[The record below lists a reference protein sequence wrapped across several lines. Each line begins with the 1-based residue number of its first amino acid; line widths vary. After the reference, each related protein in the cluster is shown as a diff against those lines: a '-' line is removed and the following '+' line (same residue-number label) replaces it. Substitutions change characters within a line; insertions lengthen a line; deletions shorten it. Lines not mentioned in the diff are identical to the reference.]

1 MRASPLY
8 KTDIPETERHTF
20 PASTNSTRVQKQSLF
35 SGSAT
40 AATTITTARASRRD
54 QQSVDRDGRGRRKWH
69 RHHRGIDLPEAPSR
83 KYQPSPVRSGEL
95 QQNEGRVRR
104 RPDRQTAPEGGEH
117 FLVPPVGGRIIVI
130 VVDVDLLL
138 FEAVLDAIRHD
149 APEEGEGRGGT
160 GETFSQYRRYR
171 GQGVRRYDGEDGEP
185 QQSRRAQAVLSGEAR
200 PCIVGV
206 VIGGASRA
214 QAPQRSGDAA
224 RESAHSVQQG
234 TGEICRLCSGA
245 EAAPPPRPER
255 QNGSR
260 TVRQGGAR
268 SEPSGTDQIVPEREE
283 SRERSGGHE
292 PCAGGGHAEV
302 QSSKRRRRCGGGGDF
317 ANPVRGT
324 RIGGIYHRRA
334 ERRPSRGQRKRE
346 RLRDRQGVVTERAIG
361 EARIGMMRKDDG
373 RDGDPR
379 DGGGDAGEGVRVR
392 GRRMRR

>member
-1 MRASPLY
+1 MMHGAY
-8 KTDIPETERHTF
+8 
-20 PASTNSTRVQKQSLF
+20 
-35 SGSAT
+35 
-40 AATTITTARASRRD
+40 AAAM
-54 QQSVDRDGRGRRKWH
+54 SV
-69 RHHRGIDLPEAPSR
+69 
-83 KYQPSPVRSGEL
+83 V
-95 QQNEGRVRR
+95 
-104 RPDRQTAPEGGEH
+104 
-117 FLVPPVGGRIIVI
+117 
-130 VVDVDLLL
+130 VVDVDLL